1 MSTPPM
7 TASPPDPGA
16 KVDDLLK
23 AWFQALMAQPV
34 PEALRRRIEQLDA
47 ESDGA

>member
-1 MSTPPM
+1 MSTTPM

-16 KVDDLLK
+16 EVDDLLK

-34 PEALRRRIEQLDA
+34 PEALLRHIELLEA
-47 ESDGA
+47 SPEEA